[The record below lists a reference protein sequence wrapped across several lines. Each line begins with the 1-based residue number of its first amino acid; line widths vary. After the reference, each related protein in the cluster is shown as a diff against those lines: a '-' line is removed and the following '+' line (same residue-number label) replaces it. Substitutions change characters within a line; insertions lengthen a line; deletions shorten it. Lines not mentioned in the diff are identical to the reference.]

1 MREVRVSFW
10 PVQVDCA
17 DELLVASVV
26 GGSRRVGVMRR
37 AGQTRRA
44 EKCEASA
51 MGSKELQ
58 HFLYPLNPDSGYY
71 LESHG
76 QQFKTSLV
84 GFADYLNRSDG
95 EPSEWRLHANHRK
108 IGPGDMVWA
117 YFTSPTSAIGAAGYV
132 LDWPHWNADWDSWAI
147 SIGWDNKLTEKLRK
161 SPIPYRSFEQR
172 VLFSAVRANTTTRRV
187 LEDFLRG
194 TLKHRDRERL
204 ETRRKVQRSV
214 SIRIGQPQFR
224 ADLLHAYGGRCAIS
238 GCAEPFALEA
248 AHIVP
253 VAAGGTH
260 NVNNGLLLRADLHSL
275 FDWGKI
281 TVTDDLR
288 VHIHHTVT
296 DVEYRQLHGRELNRP
311 LHRSQAPLKKN
322 VREHRQ
328 LWD

>member
-1 MREVRVSFW
+1 
-10 PVQVDCA
+10 
-17 DELLVASVV
+17 
-26 GGSRRVGVMRR
+26 MRR

-172 VLFSAVRANTTTRRV
+172 VLFFAVRANTTTRRV
-187 LEDFLRG
+187 LEDFLEAHSN
-194 TLKHRDRERL
+194 TVIENASKPVERSNA
-204 ETRRKVQRSV
+204 QSRSV
-214 SIRIGQPQFR
+214 SDSHSSEPIFSMPMAVVAQSLVVPSPSLLKQLTSSQLPQAERTTSTMAFFSVPICTACSTGAKSR
-224 ADLLHAYGGRCAIS
+224 LPTTYGYTFTTPSPMLSTGSCT
-238 GCAEPFALEA
+238 AENSTGPCTERKRLSRR
-248 AHIVP
+248 
-253 VAAGGTH
+253 T
-260 NVNNGLLLRADLHSL
+260 
-275 FDWGKI
+275 
-281 TVTDDLR
+281 
-288 VHIHHTVT
+288 
-296 DVEYRQLHGRELNRP
+296 
-311 LHRSQAPLKKN
+311 
-322 VREHRQ
+322 
-328 LWD
+328 